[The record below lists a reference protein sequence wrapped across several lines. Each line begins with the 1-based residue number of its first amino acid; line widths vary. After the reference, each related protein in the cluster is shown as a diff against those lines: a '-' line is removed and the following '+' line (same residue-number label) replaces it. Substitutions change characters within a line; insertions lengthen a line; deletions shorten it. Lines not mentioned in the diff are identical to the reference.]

1 MKPARV
7 AGIAAAL
14 LLGWVVVFGGEYG
27 TFDWLTLRRQLAA
40 EQAAVKQLR
49 GTLDSLG
56 RLAHD
61 LETSP
66 AAQERA
72 AREQFGMIRSGELL
86 YRLVPRRDSAS
97 AGP

>member
-1 MKPARV
+1 MRPTVV
-7 AGIAAAL
+7 AGIAGAL

-27 TFDWLTLRRQLAA
+27 TFDWLTLRRQLVA
-40 EQAAVKQLR
+40 ERTAVQQLH
-49 GTLDSLG
+49 GALDSLS

-61 LETSP
+61 LETNP

-72 AREQFGMIRSGELL
+72 AREQFGMIRNGELL

-97 AGP
+97 PKP